1 MSRRSFGLALAL
13 ITFGVAIG
21 PAQADP
27 PEPLRVLFVGNSYT
41 RFNDL
46 PRMVRR
52 ISREVPE
59 GRPLRTRRLTEPGYT
74 LQRHWDR
81 GRAHRHIETG
91 RYDVVVLQGNSLS
104 PIEAPGELRES
115 VGRFSDLAG
124 EHGAR
129 VVLFETW
136 ARRENHRLYRR
147 SEDLDGP
154 DAMLDRIERVY
165 LTLGEELHA
174 PVAPVGRA
182 WHEALRALP
191 RARLHRADGTHPS
204 IAGTYLSACVLYA
217 TLTANDPRQT
227 RWRPHPL
234 GPRRASRL
242 RELAAQ
248 VVAEPDVALATAAEP
263 ATLDE

>member
-1 MSRRSFGLALAL
+1 MSRRSLGLALTL
-13 ITFGVAIG
+13 ITIGVAIG
-21 PAQADP
+21 PAHADP

-59 GRPLRTRRLTEPGYT
+59 ARPLRTRRLTAPGYT

-81 GRAHRHIETG
+81 GRAQRHIESG
-91 RYDVVVLQGNSLS
+91 RYDFVVLQGNSLS
-104 PIEAPGELRES
+104 PIEAPTELRES
-115 VGRFSDLAG
+115 VSRFAGLAD
-124 EHGAR
+124 ENGAR

-136 ARRENHRLYRR
+136 ARHENHRLYRR
-147 SEDLDGP
+147 SEELDGP

-182 WHEALRALP
+182 WHEARREVP

-217 TLTANDPRQT
+217 TLTANDPRQV
-227 RWRPHPL
+227 RWRPHPI
-234 GPRRASRL
+234 GRRRASRL
-242 RELAAQ
+242 RELAAR
-248 VVAEPDVALATAAEP
+248 VVDDESLAPEPQP
-263 ATLDE
+263 ATLAE